1 MLKKDK
7 FQKKSDLNLP
17 RINNQIKANQ
27 VRLVIEGEGAKII
40 PLAEALRIAEEKGLD
55 LVEVSPNQDPPV
67 CKIMD
72 FGKWKFEQQKKKKLQ
87 QKNQHIIEVKE
98 LKFTPQIGEHDYQI
112 KLKKALEFLSEGNKV
127 KITMKFKGRQLSHP
141 ELGMDIINRFINDT
155 NEKAN
160 IEVEP
165 KMDGRQIIAIIAPK
179 SKK

>member
-7 FQKKSDLNLP
+7 NIKKEDVNLP
-17 RINNQIKANQ
+17 KINKQIKSNQI
-27 VRLVIEGEGAKII
+27 RLVIEGQGTRIVS
-40 PLAEALRIAEEKGLD
+40 LLEALQIAEEMGLD

-87 QKNQHIIEVKE
+87 QKNQHIIEIKE

-127 KITMKFKGRQLSHP
+127 RITLKFKGRQLSHP
-141 ELGMDIINRFINDT
+141 ELGMDIVNRFINDT
-155 NEKAN
+155 QEKSN
-160 IEVEP
+160 VEVEP
-165 KMDGRQIIAIIAPK
+165 KLEGKQIVAILTPK